1 MKIKDPVYGEFEI
14 NEPVLIKLINS
25 PSIQRLKRIEQFGLP
40 KKLYLFPGFSRFEH
54 SVGVMLLLRKLNA
67 NLDEQIA
74 GLLHDVSH
82 TAFSHLVDW
91 VWGDPEKEDYQDKIL
106 KKYILRSEIPRILR
120 SHNLDLEKIISIKK
134 FKLLERKSPE
144 ACADRVDYALR
155 EFHYWLDKSIV
166 RDCIENLA
174 VYDNR
179 MVFKNKSSAKLFGV
193 NFLKLQ
199 NLHWGGKDT
208 ITRYFLFSR
217 ILKIAM
223 KKKILKRKDFYVD
236 DLHILNILKDSS
248 DKDIDRIFKLL
259 SKSLSL
265 GFNPKKPFIFMRKK
279 FRYVDPFFL
288 QNEKILKLSKNDTG
302 FKELLEV
309 EKKINQAGIQ
319 INLPI

>member
-1 MKIKDPVYGEFEI
+1 MKLKDPVYGSSQI
-14 NEPVLIKLINS
+14 SEPVLIDLINS

-91 VWGDPEKEDYQDKIL
+91 VWGDPEKEDFQDKIL
-106 KKYILRSEIPRILR
+106 KRFILRSEIPKILR
-120 SHNLDLEKIISIKK
+120 SHNLDLEKIISVKK

-144 ACADRVDYALR
+144 ACADRVDYGLR
-155 EFHYWLDKSIV
+155 EFYHWLDKSIV
-166 RDCIENLA
+166 KDLVKNLTT
-174 VYDNR
+174 YNNLI
-179 MVFKNKSSAKLFGV
+179 VFKNKSSARNFSV

-248 DKDIDRIFKLL
+248 DKDIDKVFKLL

>member
-1 MKIKDPVYGEFEI
+1 MKIKDPVYGEFKI
-14 NEPVLIKLINS
+14 SEPVLIDLINS

-40 KKLYLFPGFSRFEH
+40 KKLYLFPGFTRFEH
-54 SVGVMLLLRKLNA
+54 SVGVMLLLKKLNA
-67 NLDEQIA
+67 SLEEQIA

-91 VWGDPEKEDYQDKIL
+91 VWGDPEKEDFQDKIL
-106 KKYILRSEIPRILR
+106 KKFILKSEIPSIL
-120 SHNLDLEKIISIKK
+120 SKHNLDYKKIIGIKK

-144 ACADRVDYALR
+144 ACADRVDYGLR

-179 MVFKNKSSAKLFGV
+179 MVFKSKSSAKLFGV

-223 KKKILKRKDFYVD
+223 KKKILKRKDFYID

-265 GFNPKKPFIFMRKK
+265 GFNPEKPFIFMRKK